1 LIVFF
6 RRKKGHKAMT
16 QVITPPVQLRAS
28 APAATLLAKLGPL
41 AELPGTWMGKGFNLI
56 SLPDFQN
63 QHSFRLK
70 LNVTQ
75 ETLTFTSIGAP
86 IPNRGFF
93 QNDIFF
99 VGLHY
104 FQQISDAFTSGGLHL
119 ETGMWLYVPETTA
132 PAQKTSIVRLSTIPH
147 GDSLL
152 AQGHATT
159 NSGFSPPFAPADA
172 LPFTLDPQT
181 GARKDV
187 TDQQYLAPFNNAQLP
202 PGIPAR
208 SQFDPGLVLSEVL
221 QNEFK
226 AGQKMDQAHVIQVD
240 ARPVGGI
247 NDTPVQPQ
255 PEDVGGIVNIPFVS
269 VNANASSFSARF
281 FIETMQ
287 DTDGRQFLQLQYI
300 QTVILGFE
308 NLLWPHISVG
318 TLVKQ

>member
-1 LIVFF
+1 
-6 RRKKGHKAMT
+6 MT

-28 APAATLLAKLGPL
+28 APFATLLAKLGPL
-41 AELPGTWMGKGFNLI
+41 AELPGTWMGRGFNLI
-56 SLPDFQN
+56 SLPDFQK

-70 LNVTQ
+70 LNATQ
-75 ETLTFTSIGAP
+75 EALTFTSIGAP

-104 FQQISDAFTSGGLHL
+104 FQQISDAFTSGGLHV
-119 ETGMWLYVPETTA
+119 ETGMWLHVPETTA
-132 PAQKTSIVRLSTIPH
+132 PAQKNSIVRLSTIPH

-152 AQGHATT
+152 AQGHATS
-159 NSGFSPPFAPADA
+159 NRGFSPPFASTDA
-172 LPFTLDPQT
+172 LPFTLDPKT
-181 GARKDV
+181 GARVDV
-187 TDQQYLAPFNNAQLP
+187 TDQQFLAPFDNAQLP
-202 PGIPAR
+202 SGIPAR
-208 SQFDPGLVLSEVL
+208 SQFDPGLVLTEVL
-221 QNEFK
+221 RNEFN
-226 AGQKMDQAHVIQVD
+226 AGQTMDHAHIIQVD

-255 PEDVGGIVNIPFVS
+255 PEEVGGIVNMPFVR
-269 VNANASSFSARF
+269 VNANVSSFSARF

-287 DTDGRQFLQLQYI
+287 DTDGRQYLQLQYI
-300 QTVILGFE
+300 QTVILEFE